1 MKKTHSFWALFT
13 AVCCLALIPY
23 AKADTLQLNITVGEK
38 SFVVPAPSER
48 FVEMSAPL
56 ALQVKASLP
65 GSNRF
70 LCGFTDPDDASM
82 ITSATIQ
89 SIVPLEAQNLS
100 KEDFSVIVAQ
110 SKTMLG
116 SDSFNEE
123 FDKAIE
129 SSDGLKGINIG
140 QPKVLGALGEAPDRF
155 VYAMVIVVS
164 GPDGKAIPLLIGS
177 SMVYLDGKLVLQTLT
192 VPFDGEKSLEA
203 LKPRML
209 AWVQAFVDSNS

>member
-1 MKKTHSFWALFT
+1 MKQLHSLFALFT
-13 AVCCLALIPY
+13 AVCCLAFAPQ
-23 AKADTLQLNITVGEK
+23 AKAETLQLNITVGEK
-38 SFVVPAPSER
+38 SFVVPAPSEH

-70 LCGFTDPDDASM
+70 LCGFTDPQDATM

-89 SIVPLEAQNLS
+89 SIVPLEAQSLT
-100 KEDFSVIVAQ
+100 KEDFALIVAQ
-110 SKTMLG
+110 SKAMLG
-116 SDSFNEE
+116 SDSFNDE

-129 SSDGLKGINIG
+129 SADGLKGVDIG
-140 QPKVLGALGEAPDRF
+140 QPKVLGALQEAPDRF
-155 VYAMVIVVS
+155 VYAMVIVLS

-177 SMVYLDGKLVLQTLT
+177 SMVHLHGKLVMQTLT
-192 VPFDGEKSLEA
+192 VPFDGEQSLEA

-209 AWVQAFVDSNS
+209 VWVQALIDSNS